1 MRFVQDTGWM
11 NIVSILA
18 GHNFLQLEK
27 VLDQNVNDAF
37 AFLQYLDMKGNA
49 EVAQEKFINER
60 NKRKRR

>member
-1 MRFVQDTGWM
+1 M